1 MTHVVR
7 ISARRN
13 REHEVRFGSA
23 GLFFR
28 FFALRPSIVY
38 LLLDI

>member
-7 ISARRN
+7 GSPSWN
-13 REHEVRFGSA
+13 RWHEVRFGSA
-23 GLFFR
+23 GLFFG

-38 LLLDI
+38 FLPDI